1 MTPEQLARLFQA
13 FTQADASTTRKYGGT
28 GLGLAISRR
37 FCQMMGGDI
46 TVESEPGKGSTFTVR
61 LPATQR
67 RRAQPPATTPR
78 RARRRARGEPPAER
92 RRRPARS
99 W

>member
-1 MTPEQLARLFQA
+1 MTPEQLGKLFQA

-46 TVESEPGKGSTFTVR
+46 TVESEPGKGSTFTIR
-61 LPATQR
+61 LPADGGR
-67 RRAQPPATTPR
+67 RPR
-78 RARRRARGEPPAER
+78 RR
-92 RRRPARS
+92 RRRPRRRSRRAAGRGRRARC